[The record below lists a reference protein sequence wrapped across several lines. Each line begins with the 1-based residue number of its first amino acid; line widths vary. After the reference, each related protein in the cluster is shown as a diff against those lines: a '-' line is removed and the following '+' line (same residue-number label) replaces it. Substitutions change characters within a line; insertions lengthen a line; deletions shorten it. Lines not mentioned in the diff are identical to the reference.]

1 MTADYVSKSGLARGT
16 RLASAALVDIIRV
29 CSQSTRPANPAE
41 LSIVAAFVPRTV
53 PLMTTDG
60 MISSNNLDTEDNM
73 EILADLG
80 ESEKSF

>member
-1 MTADYVSKSGLARGT
+1 MTTDYVSKSGLVRGI

-29 CSQSTRPANPAE
+29 CSQSTDPANPAE

-60 MISSNNLDTEDNM
+60 MRLSNNLDAEDNM